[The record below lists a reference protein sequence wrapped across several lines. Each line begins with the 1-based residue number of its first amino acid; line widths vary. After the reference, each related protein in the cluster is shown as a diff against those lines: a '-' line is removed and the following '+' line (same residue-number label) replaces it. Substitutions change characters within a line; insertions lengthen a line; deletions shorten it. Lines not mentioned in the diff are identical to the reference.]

1 MEIIEMRPMLLKE
14 APQSWLREMLSQWL
28 QWAPGDRRGSTSFAT
43 KESLRTALFNA
54 NLGQVAQEFQ

>member
-28 QWAPGDRRGSTSFAT
+28 QWAPGDRRESTSFAT
-43 KESLRTALFNA
+43 KDSLRTALLNA
-54 NLGQVAQEFQ
+54 NLGQLAQQFQ